1 MTTVDPDAGLRRYV
15 RKQTITAI
23 ALNCV
28 MNATYTWYLWRGL
41 DVATFFG
48 PERIA
53 LDLAMTPLVIGFL
66 SVLFGTAKARAGLE
80 HSDRAWRIWDRAPVN
95 VLLRGLVFATAAG
108 VLFGVPIWAMLL
120 PLDSVGLHPFAMSGI
135 KVAITVLVTAFVV
148 PSVIYAAV
156 RDAMREPDGRS
167 AK

>member
-1 MTTVDPDAGLRRYV
+1 MATVELDAALRRYV

-23 ALNCV
+23 ALNCAL
-28 MNATYTWYLWRGL
+28 NATYTWYLWRGL
-41 DVATFFG
+41 DAATFFG

-66 SVLFGTAKARAGLE
+66 SVLFGTAKARARLE
-80 HSDRAWRIWDRAPVN
+80 HSVRAWRIWDRAPAN
-95 VLLRGLVFATAAG
+95 VLLRGLAFATAAG
-108 VLFGVPIWAMLL
+108 VLFGVPIWAMLM
-120 PLDSVGLHPFAMSGI
+120 PLDSVALHPLAMSGI
-135 KVAITVLVTAFVV
+135 KVAITALVTAFVV

-156 RDAMREPDGRS
+156 RDAMRDPDGAS